1 MKKSIIVLF
10 FLLICSGCILQ
21 AQEFSNKGKDFW
33 IAYPAHIDGTGSV
46 MGLYITSSINTNVTV
61 QVGTSTNTFA
71 ILANQVKRYFI
82 GSGTGFDASSS
93 SVYLDMVD
101 GIKSSAAI
109 RVTSEAPVVVYSHII
124 RSARSGATLV
134 LPSTVLGTTYVASG
148 INSVGTSPKTG
159 DGTNG
164 GIGQFTVVATQDN
177 TIIEIDLTTSG
188 GTGRSAGQKYT
199 ITLPSAGDCYQ
210 FQTSSLG
217 DISGT
222 RIKSIASG
230 ASGCKPIAV
239 FSSSTWSTLD
249 CASASGGDNL
259 YQQLF
264 PTRSWGKVF
273 VTAPFINRPSDIYRI
288 FLDDI
293 TSTVSVQDNGVNQLL
308 GSSNYN
314 TTGRFYFYK
323 TSNPIIITA
332 SSPVSVAQ
340 FISSQNCKSGC
351 TTSTNDP
358 LCYADPEMVML
369 NPVEQTLGDITFF
382 SAHSNYVPSG
392 QTSISLHYVNI
403 VIPKSFKN
411 SLKIDDASPKSN
423 FVDIPNSNFAYL
435 QEDLTIASASNPIHR
450 IKADTGFT
458 AIVYGYGRVE
468 SYGYNGGT
476 NIIDLNPPI
485 TLKNEF
491 SSSNVAYSA
500 TCSNTPFKINL
511 SLTYQP
517 KSIKVDFGN
526 ASGLNGAVIKTYNSP
541 QFNSSLVSNG
551 KTYYTYELDETYKF
565 ATSGKYLI
573 GVATT
578 SDLVQ
583 SDGCSNSNEQEIT
596 DNIIVND
603 PPTANFNITSNGCIN
618 NQVAFT
624 DASDGIDRP
633 IVKWNWTFSDAAT
646 SILQNPNKLFAT
658 AGNYTAKLTAITD
671 YGCVASVTKDIKISN
686 KPIAAFTVPASI
698 CEKSSISFTDAS
710 TIVAGSTA
718 NTIAQWRWNL
728 DNGTGVQTVNTNAT
742 QNFTYTSWGNKNVY
756 LVAESNTGCISDTF
770 RMPGFKINPVPEVG
784 FILPEVC
791 LADATAPFQDTSK
804 IADGSE
810 AGFTYSWNLNA
821 GVPAIIP
828 APIPSTSII
837 KNPNPSYKKSDN
849 YTVSLKL
856 TSNNGCIAA
865 LSKSFTVNGSI
876 PIPKFEVEQANPL
889 CSNDSIRIK
898 NLSTVDFGVITRL
911 DIFWD
916 TLNKLIPK
924 IPDENPYINKQ
935 YAVKYNNFSAPDSI
949 PFTISLVAFSGNSSA
964 CSRSIKKIIYVK
976 NSPAVAFS
984 DIRDICYDAAPR
996 QLNQGS
1002 FSSALTASGN
1012 YYGKGISA
1020 GGLLNPITTGVGNDT
1035 LKYLVVNTAG
1045 CRDSA
1050 FQPLTV
1056 WPSPIAKWGVSNPL
1070 CEKNNIP
1077 FTDSSL
1083 ANFSNITQHKW
1094 DFGDGSTENRN
1105 SAAVFTHRFD
1115 TAKNYTVAL
1124 SVVTDSGCISTI
1136 NTQSIFT
1143 KDLPKPAFSLPIIC
1157 LPDGRG
1163 SFTNTSKIA
1172 DGSADLFSYA
1182 WNFGNPND
1190 PTPSLLKVPTHK
1202 YSALGPYNVKLK
1214 ITSKDGCIDSLTRVL
1229 NTIYPWPKANFNI
1242 SAAAI
1247 CLGDSIKFTDAGNGI
1262 SSPPNTW
1269 RWNFGDGKLSSSQ
1282 NPTNTF
1288 SDSGSFNIR
1297 YFFFN
1302 GQGCVSDTV
1311 SKTII
1316 VHPYPK
1322 LILGPKINVLE
1333 GGTAAIKPQ
1342 YIYGSD
1348 LSYLWTPPTYLNNPI
1363 DSIPKT
1369 SPLSDITYRLNLT
1382 GIGGCTVTD
1391 TIFIKLLLAPL
1402 VPNAFSPNGDGIN
1415 DRWRIQY
1422 LESYPGATVQVFN
1435 RYGQVVFSSFEY
1447 SVNWDGKL
1455 NGKPLPI
1462 GTYYYIVDPKNGR
1475 NKITGS
1481 VTIIL

>member
-33 IAYPAHIDGTGSV
+33 IAYPAHIDNLNSR
-46 MGLYITSSINTNVTV
+46 MALYISSTENTTGEVQLDGKIIPFTV
-61 QVGTSTNTFA
+61 V
-71 ILANQVKRYFI
+71 ANQATTIQISPVTYN
-82 GSGTGFDASSS
+82 
-93 SVYLDMVD
+93 VYNAQSD
-101 GIKSSAAI
+101 GIGAAKGI
-109 RVTSEAPVVVYSHII
+109 HVVSLKPVVVYAHALNA
-124 RSARSGATLV
+124 ARSGSSLV
-134 LPSTVLGTTYVASG
+134 FPTNVLGKEYVSLNFLQASSQG
-148 INSVGTSPKTG
+148 RSQI
-159 DGTNG
+159 
-164 GIGQFTVVATQDN
+164 TVVATEDN
-177 TIIEIDLTTSG
+177 TNVEIKLIANSSQMPIRTAGQAYTIELNKGDVYQVQSTSDLTGSLI
-188 GTGRSAGQKYT
+188 RS
-199 ITLPSAGDCYQ
+199 ISSA
-210 FQTSSLG
+210 SS
-217 DISGT
+217 T
-222 RIKSIASG
+222 
-230 ASGCKPIAV
+230 CKPIAV
-239 FSSSTWSTLD
+239 FTGSTWTGFCSPSLV
-249 CASASGGDNL
+249 SGNGGDNL
-259 YQQLF
+259 FQQVF
-264 PTRSWGKVF
+264 PSNAWGRNYI
-273 VTAPFINRPSDIYRI
+273 TAPFAQKQGDVYRI
-288 FLDDI
+288 IIKDPSTVVNLNGTALNINTLKQNSYYDFVSNQPNII
-293 TSTVSVQDNGVNQLL
+293 TSDKPILVVQ
-308 GSSNYN
+308 
-314 TTGRFYFYK
+314 FM
-323 TSNPIIITA
+323 TSQSCDGGNI
-332 SSPVSVAQ
+332 
-340 FISSQNCKSGC
+340 G
-351 TTSTNDP
+351 
-358 LCYADPEMVML
+358 DPEMVTI
-369 NPVEQTLGDITFF
+369 NPLEQTINNVTVVSARRDLTPPNTNIT
-382 SAHSNYVPSG
+382 V
-392 QTSISLHYVNI
+392 HYLNVLMKTVNTG
-403 VIPKSFKN
+403 
-411 SLKIDDASPKSN
+411 SLKIDGVVPIATWTA
-423 FVDIPNSNFAYL
+423 IPNSDYSYLRENVTVSTQNNSSHNIQADSGFIAIAYGMG
-435 QEDLTIASASNPIHR
+435 N
-450 IKADTGFT
+450 
-458 AIVYGYGRVE
+458 VE
-468 SYGYNGGT
+468 SYGYNAGT
-476 NIIDLNPPI
+476 NVVDLNPPVSI
-485 TLKNEF
+485 QNEL
-491 SSSNVAYSA
+491 SVSNIAYSA
-500 TCSNTPFKINL
+500 TCSNTPFKVNL
-511 SLTYQP
+511 ALTYQP
-517 KSIKVDFGN
+517 EKIILNFNN
-526 ASGLNGAVIKTYNSP
+526 AAGLNGPQTFSYTPNTLPNKYDSTYI
-541 QFNSSLVSNG
+541 SNG
-551 KTYYTYELDETYKF
+551 KTYYLYRVPQSYSFNTAGSYPIK
-565 ATSGKYLI
+565 I
-573 GVATT
+573 TT
-578 SDLVQ
+578 TTTLPQ
-583 SDGCSNSNEQEIT
+583 SDGCSNTNDQEIT
-596 DNIIVND
+596 DNIVVND

-624 DASDGIDRP
+624 DASDGIGRP

>member
-1 MKKSIIVLF
+1 MKRSIIVLF
-10 FLLICSGCILQ
+10 FLMICSGCILH

-33 IAYPAHIDGTGSV
+33 IAYPAHIDNLTSR
-46 MGLYITSSINTNVTV
+46 MALYISSTENATGEVQLDGKIIPFTVTANQATTVQISPSTYNIYNSQADGTSS
-61 QVGTSTNTFA
+61 G
-71 ILANQVKRYFI
+71 K
-82 GSGTGFDASSS
+82 
-93 SVYLDMVD
+93 
-101 GIKSSAAI
+101 GIHIISQK
-109 RVTSEAPVVVYSHII
+109 PVVVYAHILNA
-124 RSARSGATLV
+124 ARSGSSLV
-134 LPSTVLGTTYVASG
+134 FPTNVLGKEYISLNYTQSNA
-148 INSVGTSPKTG
+148 VGARSQ
-159 DGTNG
+159 
-164 GIGQFTVVATQDN
+164 IAVVATADN
-177 TIIEIDLTTSG
+177 TVIEINLKAPSSGNPVRPAGIAFQINLNKGDVYQIQSTQDLTGSTI
-188 GTGRSAGQKYT
+188 RSIAT
-199 ITLPSAGDCYQ
+199 P
-210 FQTSSLG
+210 TSSCN
-217 DISGT
+217 
-222 RIKSIASG
+222 A
-230 ASGCKPIAV
+230 IAV
-239 FSSSTWSTLD
+239 FTGSSWTSFD
-249 CASASGGDNL
+249 CVGASGGDNL
-259 YQQLF
+259 FQQVF
-264 PTRSWGKVF
+264 PSNAWGRNYI
-273 VTAPFINRPSDIYRI
+273 TAPFANKLNDIYRI
-288 FLDDI
+288 IVKDPSTQVVLNGNPISLNSLIANSFYEFKNFQPNII
-293 TSTVSVQDNGVNQLL
+293 TSDKPILVVQYMTSQTCDNKAL
-308 GSSNYN
+308 GD
-314 TTGRFYFYK
+314 
-323 TSNPIIITA
+323 PEIITIN
-332 SSPVSVAQ
+332 PLEQTINNVTVVSARRDL
-340 FISSQNCKSGC
+340 
-351 TTSTNDP
+351 TPPSTNITVH
-358 LCYADPEMVML
+358 YL
-369 NPVEQTLGDITFF
+369 NVLMKT
-382 SAHSNYVPSG
+382 
-392 QTSISLHYVNI
+392 VNTG
-403 VIPKSFKN
+403 
-411 SLKIDDASPKSN
+411 SLKIDGAIPN
-423 FVDIPNSNFAYL
+423 ANWIPIPNSEYSYL
-435 QEDLTIASASNPIHR
+435 QENVTNSTNTNPSHN
-450 IKADTGFT
+450 IKADSGFI
-458 AIVYGYGRVE
+458 ALAYGLGSFE
-468 SYGYNGGT
+468 SYGYNAGT

-485 TLKNEF
+485 TLKNQF
-491 SSSNVAYSA
+491 SSTNVTYSA
-500 TCSNTPFKINL
+500 TCTNTSFNINL
-511 SLTYQP
+511 ALTYKPNKIVVDMGGSDSLTGSR
-517 KSIKVDFGN
+517 SI
-526 ASGLNGAVIKTYNSP
+526 TYNPSP
-541 QFNSSLVSNG
+541 TGFDSTYITNG
-551 KTYYTYELDETYKF
+551 KNYYQYRLSQLYSYNTRGSFPVKIT
-565 ATSGKYLI
+565 
-573 GVATT
+573 TT
-578 SDLVQ
+578 SDLPQ

-596 DNIIVND
+596 DNVIVND

-618 NQVAFT
+618 NQIAFT
-624 DASDGIDRP
+624 DASDGIGRP
-633 IVKWNWTFSDAAT
+633 IVKWNWTFSDAST
-646 SILQNPNKLFAT
+646 SSLQNPNKIFAT
-658 AGNYTAKLTAITD
+658 AGIYTAKLTAITD
-671 YGCVASVTKDIKISN
+671 YGCVASVTKDIKVSH
-686 KPIAAFTVPASI
+686 KPIAAFTVPTTL
-698 CEKSSISFTDAS
+698 CEKSSITFTDAS
-710 TIVAGSTA
+710 TIVAGSTP

-728 DNGTGVQTVNTNAT
+728 DNGAGVATVNANTA
-742 QNFTYTSWGNKNVY
+742 QSFAYTSWGTKNVY
-756 LVAESNTGCISDTF
+756 LVTESNTGCISDTF
-770 RMPGFKINPVPEVG
+770 RMPGFKINPLPEVG

-791 LADATAPFQDTSK
+791 LADAAAPFQDTSK

-810 AGFTYSWNLNA
+810 ALFTYQWNLNA
-821 GVPAIIP
+821 GVPAIVP

-856 TSNNGCIAA
+856 TSNNGCVAA

-876 PIPKFEVEQANPL
+876 PIPKFEVQQANSL

-916 TLNKLIPK
+916 TLSKPQINFR
-924 IPDENPYINKQ
+924 DENPTT
-935 YAVKYNNFSAPDSI
+935 NNFYSNLYANFQAPTTKD
-949 PFTISLVAFSGNSSA
+949 FTISLVAYSGNSST
-964 CSRSIKKIIYVK
+964 CRKSIKQVIAINNAPKA
-976 NSPAVAFS
+976 SFS
-984 DIRDICYDAAPR
+984 DIRDICFDAAPR

-1002 FSSALTASGN
+1002 FSSALTAAGN
-1012 YYGKGISA
+1012 YYGKGISER
-1020 GGLLNPITTGVGNDT
+1020 GLLNPVTTGIGNDT

-1045 CRDSA
+1045 CRDAA

-1083 ANFSNITQHKW
+1083 ANFSNITQYKW
-1094 DFGDGSTENRN
+1094 DFGDGKTENRN

-1136 NTQSIFT
+1136 NTQPVIT

-1172 DGSADLFSYA
+1172 DGSDALFSYT

-1202 YSALGPYNVKLK
+1202 YTALGPYNVKLK
-1214 ITSKDGCIDSLTRVL
+1214 ITSKDGCTDSLTRVL

-1247 CLGDSIKFTDAGNGI
+1247 CLGDSIRFTDLGDGI

-1269 RWNFGDGKLSSSQ
+1269 RWNFGDGKLSSLK
-1282 NPTNTF
+1282 NPINTF
-1288 SDSGSFNIR
+1288 SDSGSFNIS

-1369 SPLSDITYRLNLT
+1369 SPLADITYRLNLT

-1391 TIFIKLLLAPL
+1391 TIFIKLLLAPV

-1447 SVNWDGKL
+1447 SVDWDGKL

-1481 VTIIL
+1481 ITIVL